1 MYIGRGKMIHASN
14 GRSTVRIESLSGYW
28 GGVYVGARRLV
39 Y

>member
-1 MYIGRGKMIHASN
+1 MYIGGGKMIHAPNS
-14 GRSTVRIESLSGYW
+14 RSTVRIESLRGYW